1 MQELCDLEDECSGR
15 RIVDIESLVSAIE
28 TAAVCK
34 ECKEGTLLLREEGRM
49 GLASQMTFQ
58 SVSCGTETE
67 FSTDR
72 KTGRFYPINRSA
84 VFAAKSIGRGY
95 TALSK
100 FCNNLDIPGPMAQ
113 RTFEKHS
120 KTGEEDEMADISITI
135 DGTWMK
141 RGHSSLSWQTGKV
154 IDNTIC
160 TTKQVALFDH
170 DFRSRL
176 QCCGTETIWLL
187 KKDCVGHLQKRIG
200 RRLRDLKN
208 AYKGRKLPDVK
219 TLGGKDRLTDKRID
233 LFQKTLRESH
243 QKQQKHGRDEEMK
256 RAIWAILYHSASSE
270 DNPQHQYCPEGETSC
285 CGWQRDQVKRT
296 NDYKHKS
303 PLAPAVVEV
312 IKMCLEGATQNQNE
326 SLNSV
331 VWSLCPKE
339 SFAGLTTVET
349 ACAMAVSRFNDG
361 SHTSVYIITNCGLNP

>member
-120 KTGEEDEMADISITI
+120 KVTRDAAVSEAKESMKAAIDEI
-135 DGTWMK
+135 
-141 RGHSSLSWQTGKV
+141 RQ
-154 IDNTIC
+154 IC

-312 IKMCLEGATQNQNE
+312 IKPTLFTCQL
-326 SLNSV
+326 
-331 VWSLCPKE
+331 
-339 SFAGLTTVET
+339 
-349 ACAMAVSRFNDG
+349 
-361 SHTSVYIITNCGLNP
+361 INC